1 MTTPTVHE
9 VVVIDD
15 HPLFRKGLIALLE
28 AAGGQLRVLGE
39 AGDGLD
45 GLEQVQ
51 RLKPSLVL
59 LDLHMKGGPG
69 GLEVLRRIKSA
80 QAPPL
85 VILVTVSEEVE
96 DLTAAL
102 RAGADG
108 YLLKDMPPQELLR
121 SVLHTARTGAMA
133 LSGGLVG
140 LLAAAM
146 REDTRARSRGAA
158 MLTAQ
163 ENRVLDQIRLGRS
176 NREIAG
182 ELGIAEGTVKIHV
195 KRVLK
200 KINVSSRTQAAIWAL
215 SHG

>member
-1 MTTPTVHE
+1 MATPTVHE

-28 AAGGQLRVLGE
+28 SAGGQLRVLGE

-85 VILVTVSEEVE
+85 VILVSVSEAVE

-163 ENRVLDQIRLGRS
+163 ESRVLDQIRLGRS

-182 ELGIAEGTVKIHV
+182 ELGIAESTVKIHV

>member
-1 MTTPTVHE
+1 MATPTVHE

-45 GLEQVQ
+45 GLAQVQ

-59 LDLHMKGGPG
+59 LALHMKGGPG
-69 GLEVLRRIKSA
+69 GLEVLRRIKSMEG
-80 QAPPL
+80 PPL

-108 YLLKDMPPQELLR
+108 YLLKDMPPQELLH

-140 LLAAAM
+140 LLAGAM
-146 REDTRARSRGAA
+146 REDTRARNRGAA

-163 ENRVLDQIRLGRS
+163 ESRVLDQIRLGRS

-182 ELGIAEGTVKIHV
+182 ELGIAESTVKIHV